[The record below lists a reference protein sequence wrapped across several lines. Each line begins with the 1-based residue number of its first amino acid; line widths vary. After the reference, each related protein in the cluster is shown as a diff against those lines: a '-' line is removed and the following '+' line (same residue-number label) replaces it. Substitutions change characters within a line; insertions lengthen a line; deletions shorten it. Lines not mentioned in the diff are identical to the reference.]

1 LNVKSMAIRVLLT
14 NFGFGGSDQ
23 GGEALASTL
32 RDAGMDVVYTGNYCT
47 PEEIVRAAIQ
57 EDVNA
62 IGVNLISDTNM
73 SKFFSIIKLLKEG
86 DASDIKVFFSGAMNY
101 EDVEDIKNQG
111 VSEVLLKDAPSD
123 EIVYKLL
130 KTVLHLRSREA

>member
-1 LNVKSMAIRVLLT
+1 MNVKSMAIRVLLT

-32 RDAGMDVVYTGNYCT
+32 RDAGMGVVYIGNYCT
-47 PEEIVRAAIQ
+47 PEEIVLAAIQ

-73 SKFFSIIKLLKEG
+73 SIFFSIIKLLKEG
-86 DASDIKVFFSGAMNY
+86 DASDIKVFFSGAMNH

-123 EIVYKLL
+123 EIVSKLL
-130 KTVLHLRSREA
+130 KIVLHLRSREA